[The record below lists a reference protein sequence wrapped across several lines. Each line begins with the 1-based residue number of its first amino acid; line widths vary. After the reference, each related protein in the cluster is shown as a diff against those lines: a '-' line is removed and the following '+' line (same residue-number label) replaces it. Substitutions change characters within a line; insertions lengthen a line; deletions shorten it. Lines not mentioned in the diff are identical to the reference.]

1 MKFTLKACKRLK
13 SELQVDF
20 ENLGEALQDPDKAI
34 EIAKIGLETAGM
46 DNKKSAEDLTVG
58 EILDAITR
66 DMGAGSKKSEAQ
78 S

>member
-20 ENLGEALQDPDKAI
+20 ENLGEALQDPEKAV
-34 EIAKIGLETAGM
+34 EIAAIGLETAGK
-46 DNKKSAEDLTVG
+46 DPSKAEDLTVG

-66 DMGAGSKKSEAQ
+66 DMGAGSKKPEAQ